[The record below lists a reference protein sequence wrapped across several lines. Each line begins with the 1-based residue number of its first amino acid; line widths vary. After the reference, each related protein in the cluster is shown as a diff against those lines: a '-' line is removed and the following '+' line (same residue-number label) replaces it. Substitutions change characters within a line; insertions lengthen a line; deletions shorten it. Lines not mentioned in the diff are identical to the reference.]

1 MPRIAMIVSLAAAL
15 LGAAAALA
23 QAPAKETPPAPGT
36 PKNFSLPEIR
46 RFDLPNGMQVRLMR
60 YGNIPKATIRLVT
73 QTGNIDEDAD
83 HVWLANVTGEMMQQ
97 GTTTRS
103 AEEIARQLALMG
115 GALNVDVGM
124 NQTTIGTDVFTESAA
139 SAVGLIADVAR
150 NPRFPEPDLARI
162 RNDFLRKLSIERG
175 SPQSLTDETIT
186 QLFYPNQPYGRSLPS
201 PEMLQGYTLDQ
212 VRGFHD
218 RNFGAARSRMY
229 VVGRFD
235 EAAMERTIRH
245 DFGGW
250 KAGVP
255 PTAPVVNPVSRPG
268 VYLIDRPGTVQ
279 STLLIGLPVIGVGP
293 DTPDYRP
300 LMVTNAVLGGT
311 FMSRITWNLR
321 EKNGYAYSP
330 VSYVAVR
337 PRGAYWVED
346 ADVATNVTGA
356 SIREIIGEIDRLRAE
371 APSEAELRGIQNF
384 LAGQFVLF
392 NSSRGGI
399 AGQLAS
405 IDTYGVGED
414 YLRNYVRSIYAVT
427 PADVLRMMQKYI
439 DPAKLAIVVAG
450 DRKAIAEQLKPF
462 GTIVE

>member
-1 MPRIAMIVSLAAAL
+1 MIVSLAAAL

-23 QAPAKETPPAPGT
+23 QAVMKEAPPPPGL

-46 RFDLPNGMQVRLMR
+46 RFELPNGMQVRLMQ

-83 HVWLANVTGEMMQQ
+83 HVWLANITGEMMQQ
-97 GTTTRS
+97 GTPTRS
-103 AEEIARQLALMG
+103 AEEIARQVALMG
-115 GALNVDVGM
+115 GSLNVDVGM
-124 NQTTIGTDVFTESAA
+124 NETAIETDVFTETAA
-139 SAVGLIADVAR
+139 AAVGLIADVAR
-150 NPRFPEPDLARI
+150 NPSFPEPALARI

-175 SPQSLTDETIT
+175 SPQSVTDEKIT
-186 QLFYPNQPYGRSLPS
+186 QLFYPNQPYGRSFPT
-201 PEMLQGYTLDQ
+201 PEVLQGYTLDQ
-212 VRGFHD
+212 IRGFYD

-229 VVGRFD
+229 IVGRFD
-235 EAAMERTIRH
+235 QAAIEQAIRR
-245 DFGGW
+245 DFAGW
-250 KAGVP
+250 KAGLP
-255 PTAPVVNPVSRPG
+255 PAAPAVNPVNRPG
-268 VYLIDRPGTVQ
+268 VYLIDRPGAVQ
-279 STLLIGLPVIGVGP
+279 STLLIGLPVVGVGP
-293 DTPDYRP
+293 KSPDYRP
-300 LMVTNAVLGGT
+300 LMVANAVLGGT

-356 SIREIIGEIDRLRAE
+356 SIKEIIGEIDRLRAE

-399 AGQLAS
+399 AGKLAS
-405 IDTYGVGED
+405 LDTYGVGED

-427 PADVLRMMQKYI
+427 PDDVLRMMQKYI

-450 DRKAIAEQLKPF
+450 DKKAIEEQLKPF
-462 GTIVE
+462 GTITE

>member
-1 MPRIAMIVSLAAAL
+1 MRRIAVIVSLAAAFL
-15 LGAAAALA
+15 CAAAALA
-23 QAPAKETPPAPGT
+23 QAVTKEAPPPPGP
-36 PKNFSLPEIR
+36 PKDFSLLEIR
-46 RFDLPNGMQVRLMR
+46 RFDLPNGMQVRLMQ

-97 GTTTRS
+97 GTRTHS
-103 AEEIARQLALMG
+103 AEEIAKQLALMG

-124 NQTTIGTDVFTESAA
+124 NQTTIGTDVFTESTAP
-139 SAVGLIADVAR
+139 AVGLIADVAR
-150 NPRFPEPDLARI
+150 NPRFPETEFVRI
-162 RNDFLRKLSIERG
+162 RNDFLRKLPIERG
-175 SPQSLTDETIT
+175 DPMSVTEETIT
-186 QLFYPNQPYGRSLPS
+186 RLFYPNQPYGRTFPT

-212 VRGFHD
+212 VRGFYD
-218 RNFGAARSRMY
+218 GNFGAARSRIY
-229 VVGRFD
+229 VVGHFD
-235 EAAMERTIRH
+235 EAAIEHAIRN
-245 DFGGW
+245 DFAGW

-255 PTAPVVNPVSRPG
+255 PAAPVVNAVSRPG
-268 VYLIDRPGTVQ
+268 VYLIDRPGAVQ
-279 STLLIGLPVIGVGP
+279 STLLIGLPVAGVGP
-293 DTPDYRP
+293 NTPDYRP

-330 VSYVAVR
+330 LSNVAVR
-337 PRGAYWVED
+337 PRGAYWVEG

-356 SIREIIGEIDRLRAE
+356 SIREIIGEIERLRAQ

-384 LAGQFVLF
+384 QAGQFVLF
-392 NSSRGGI
+392 SSSRGDV

-427 PADVLRMMQKYI
+427 PADILRMMQKYI

-450 DRKAIAEQLKPF
+450 DKKAIEEQLKPF
-462 GTIVE
+462 GTIAE

>member
-1 MPRIAMIVSLAAAL
+1 MIVSLATSL
-15 LGAAAALA
+15 LGSAAALA
-23 QAPAKETPPAPGT
+23 QSVTKEVPPAPGT

-46 RFDLPNGMQVRLMR
+46 RFDLPNGMQVRLMQ

-83 HVWLANVTGEMMQQ
+83 QVWLANVTGEMMQQ

-115 GALNVDVGM
+115 GTLDVDVGM

-139 SAVGLIADVAR
+139 SAAGLIADVAR
-150 NPRFPEPDLARI
+150 NPRFPEPELARI
-162 RNDFLRKLSIERG
+162 RNDFLRRLSIERG
-175 SPQSLTDETIT
+175 SPQSLTDEKIT
-186 QLFYPNQPYGRSLPS
+186 LLFYPNQPYGRSLPA

-212 VRGFHD
+212 VRGFYD
-218 RNFGAARSRMY
+218 RNFGATRSRIY
-229 VVGRFD
+229 VVGSFD
-235 EAAMERTIRH
+235 EAAIERAIRH
-245 DFGGW
+245 DFEGW

-268 VYLIDRPGTVQ
+268 VYLIDRPGAVQ
-279 STLLIGLPVIGVGP
+279 STLLAGLPVAGVGP
-293 DTPDYRP
+293 NTPDYRP

-371 APSEAELRGIQNF
+371 APSESELRGIQNF

-450 DRKAIAEQLKPF
+450 DKKAIEEQLKPF
-462 GTIVE
+462 GTIAE

>member
-1 MPRIAMIVSLAAAL
+1 MIVSLAAAL
-15 LGAAAALA
+15 FAAEAALA
-23 QAPAKETPPAPGT
+23 QAVEKEAPPPPGL

-46 RFDLPNGMQVRLMR
+46 RFDLPNGMQVRLMQ
-60 YGNIPKATIRLVT
+60 YGNIPKATIRLVA

-83 HVWLANVTGEMMQQ
+83 HVWLANVTGEMIQQ
-97 GTTTRS
+97 GTRTRS
-103 AEEIARQLALMG
+103 AEEIATQLALMG

-124 NQTTIGTDVFTESAA
+124 NQTTIGTDVFSESAA
-139 SAVGLIADVAR
+139 SAVSLIADIAR
-150 NPRFPEPDLARI
+150 NPRFPETELVRI

-175 SPQSLTDETIT
+175 SPQSVTQEKIM
-186 QLFYPNQPYGRSLPS
+186 QLFYPSQPYGRSFPT
-201 PEMLQGYTLDQ
+201 PEVLQGYTLDQ
-212 VRGFHD
+212 IRGFYD

-235 EAAMERTIRH
+235 EAAIEHAIRR
-245 DFGGW
+245 DFAGW

-255 PTAPVVNPVSRPG
+255 PAEPAVNPISRPG
-268 VYLIDRPGTVQ
+268 VYLIDRPGAVQ
-279 STLLIGLPVIGVGP
+279 STMLIGLPVAGVGP
-293 DTPDYRP
+293 STPDYRP
-300 LMVTNAVLGGT
+300 LMVANAVLGGT
-311 FMSRITWNLR
+311 FMSRITWKLR
-321 EKNGYAYSP
+321 EKNGYSYSP

-356 SIREIIGEIDRLRAE
+356 SIREIIAEIDRLRTE
-371 APSEAELRGIQNF
+371 APSEADLRGIQNF

-392 NSSRGGI
+392 NSSRSDI
-399 AGQLAS
+399 AGNLAS
-405 IDTYGVGED
+405 LDTYGVGED

-450 DRKAIAEQLKPF
+450 DRKAIEEQLRPF
-462 GTIVE
+462 GTIAE